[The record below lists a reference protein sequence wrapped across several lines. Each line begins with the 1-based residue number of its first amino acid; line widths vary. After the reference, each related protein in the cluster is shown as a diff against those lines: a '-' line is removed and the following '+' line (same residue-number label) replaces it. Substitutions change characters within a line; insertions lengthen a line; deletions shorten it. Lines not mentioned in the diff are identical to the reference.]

1 MTETVAVPAKTEA
14 PKKRGPAQGTTRV
27 KLNKPVRSV
36 DPGSPASTLKNALAI
51 RTRAL
56 RGARPKAVA
65 PPAPTFTALAKRAH
79 PLKKRANG

>member
-14 PKKRGPAQGTTRV
+14 PKVEPVKIIPARSTRAA
-27 KLNKPVRSV
+27 RRRHS
-36 DPGSPASTLKNALAI
+36 KNALAV
-51 RTRAL
+51 RTRVL

-79 PLKKRANG
+79 PLKKPAKG